1 MILIMENKNEQTVEK
16 LESQSSPPTGIQVV
30 WREFKKDK
38 LALFS
43 LIGSIMLMIAIMI
56 MALWTID
63 QTEVMKIQLLERFT
77 EPGVRGFI
85 LGADEAGRD
94 MFGQLIIGAKN
105 SILIAVAVTIIAN
118 VVGIGLG
125 IIMGYYGGFIDNFFM
140 RIIDF
145 FITLPTT
152 MIIIVVVT
160 IIPSYGILDLILIL
174 AAFQWMSTARLVRS
188 KALSEARRDYIS
200 ASKTM
205 GTSDFAIMFKGLLP
219 NLSSLLIVEV
229 TLSFAG
235 NVGIETGLSFLGF
248 GLPPSTPS
256 LGTLVSYAM
265 NPIILSSKWW
275 VWLPASI
282 LILVMMLGINYVGQ
296 ALRRSADAKQRLG

>member
-1 MILIMENKNEQTVEK
+1 MENKNEQTVEK
-16 LESQSSPPTGIQVV
+16 LESQSSPPTGIQVI

-38 LALFS
+38 LAMFS
-43 LIGSIMLMIAIMI
+43 LIGSILLVIAIMI
-56 MALWTID
+56 MAFFTID

-77 EPGVRGFI
+77 EPGVRGYI

-94 MFGQLIIGAKN
+94 MLGQLIIGAKN
-105 SILIAVAVTIIAN
+105 SILIAIAVTVIAN
-118 VVGIGLG
+118 VVGIMLG

-160 IIPSYGILDLILIL
+160 IIPSYGIFDLILIL

-296 ALRRSADAKQRLG
+296 ALRRAADAKQRLG

>member
-1 MILIMENKNEQTVEK
+1 MENKNEQTVEK
-16 LESQSSPPTGIQVV
+16 LESQSSPPTGIQVI

-38 LALFS
+38 LAMFS
-43 LIGSIMLMIAIMI
+43 LIGSILLMIAIMI
-56 MALWTID
+56 MAFFTID

-77 EPGVRGFI
+77 EPGVRGYI

-105 SILIAVAVTIIAN
+105 SILIAIAITIIAN

-160 IIPSYGILDLILIL
+160 IIPSYGIVDLILII

>member
-1 MILIMENKNEQTVEK
+1 MENKNEQTVEK
-16 LESQSSPPTGIQVV
+16 LESQSSPPTGIQVI

-38 LALFS
+38 LAMFS
-43 LIGSIMLMIAIMI
+43 LIGSILLLIGILI
-56 MALWTID
+56 MAFFTID

-77 EPGVRGFI
+77 EPGVRGYI

-94 MFGQLIIGAKN
+94 MLGQLIIGAKN
-105 SILIAVAVTIIAN
+105 SILIAIAVTVIAN
-118 VVGIGLG
+118 VVGIMLG

-160 IIPSYGILDLILIL
+160 IIPSYGIFDLILIL

-296 ALRRSADAKQRLG
+296 ALRRAADAKQRLG

>member
-1 MILIMENKNEQTVEK
+1 MENKKDQTVEK
-16 LESQSSPPTGIQVV
+16 LESQSSPPTGIQVIL
-30 WREFKKDK
+30 REFKKDK
-38 LALFS
+38 LAL
-43 LIGSIMLMIAIMI
+43 GSFIFIVLLMVAV
-56 MALWTID
+56 LVLSFVID
-63 QTEVMKIQLLERFT
+63 QAAVMKIQLLERFT
-77 EPGVRGFI
+77 EPGVNGYV

-105 SILIAVAVTIIAN
+105 SILIAVVITIIAN
-118 VVGIGLG
+118 FVGIALG

-160 IIPSYGILDLILIL
+160 IIPSYGIMDLIFII
-174 AAFQWMSTARLVRS
+174 AAFQWMGTSRLVRS

-296 ALRRSADAKQRLG
+296 ALRRAADAKQRLG

>member
-1 MILIMENKNEQTVEK
+1 MILIMENNKEQTVEK
-16 LESQSSPPTGIQVV
+16 LESQSSPPTGIQVIL
-30 WREFKKDK
+30 REFKKDK
-38 LALFS
+38 LAL
-43 LIGSIMLMIAIMI
+43 GSFIFIVLLMLTV
-56 MALWTID
+56 LVLSVVID
-63 QTEVMKIQLLERFT
+63 QAAVMKIQLLERYT
-77 EPGVRGFI
+77 EPGVRGYV

-105 SILIAVAVTIIAN
+105 SILIAIAITILAN
-118 VVGIGLG
+118 FVGIALG

-160 IIPSYGILDLILIL
+160 IIPSYGIIDLILII
-174 AAFQWMSTARLVRS
+174 AAFQWMGTARLVRS

-256 LGTLVSYAM
+256 LGTLVAYAM

-275 VWLPASI
+275 IWLPASI

-296 ALRRSADAKQRLG
+296 ALRRAADAKQRLG

>member
-38 LALFS
+38 LAMFS
-43 LIGSIMLMIAIMI
+43 LIGSIIVMIAIMF
-56 MALWTID
+56 MAFFTID
-63 QTEVMKIQLLERFT
+63 QTEIMKIQLLERFT
-77 EPGVRGFI
+77 EPGVRGYI

-94 MFGQLIIGAKN
+94 MLGQLIIGAKN
-105 SILIAVAVTIIAN
+105 SILIAIAVTVIAN
-118 VVGIGLG
+118 VVGIMLG

-160 IIPSYGILDLILIL
+160 IIPSYGILDLILII

-219 NLSSLLIVEV
+219 NLSSILIVEV

-282 LILVMMLGINYVGQ
+282 FILVMMLGINYVGQ